1 MADVD
6 GGMEAAQ
13 QCAVELELIKQAS
26 FLHTILASFPT
37 THTCTHPVHPLSLLL
52 GPMQCRH
59 TGPDS
64 SRFLALFTVLITT
77 VVGKRNVIK
86 RSYVGFTTCSQGD
99 ATFGGGTTWT
109 VKIREDGDFGATLWS
124 FYISQPGYF
133 HS

>member
-1 MADVD
+1 VQKRRSGSHFSKSPLPPIETVCVHGIKIVAKTLRTENLS
-6 GGMEAAQ
+6 G
-13 QCAVELELIKQAS
+13 QCAQRS
-26 FLHTILASFPT
+26 
-37 THTCTHPVHPLSLLL
+37 
-52 GPMQCRH
+52 M
-59 TGPDS
+59 
-64 SRFLALFTVLITT
+64 ALFTVLITT